1 MVTDWV
7 ALQLLFRPVEP
18 TKVLGTT
25 WHGFFLRKQAEVSR
39 DFAAFVASELVAPRH
54 LWRALLEGPRS
65 STFVEALA
73 DAFAEELPGGLGNV
87 GGPLR
92 GALEAAAARGVAAV
106 AADPAAYTDP
116 AADYVAGALDV
127 AGSVGAALEAL
138 PGARFERVLHPVFEQ
153 DEATLIAVGCL
164 LGGLVGLA
172 QVPLY

>member
-1 MVTDWV
+1 M
-7 ALQLLFRPVEP
+7 
-18 TKVLGTT
+18 
-25 WHGFFLRKQAEVSR
+25 RKPYNA
-39 DFAAFVASELVAPRH
+39 H
-54 LWRALLEGPRS
+54 M
-65 STFVEALA
+65 
-73 DAFAEELPGGLGNV
+73 
-87 GGPLR
+87 
-92 GALEAAAARGVAAV
+92 AAV